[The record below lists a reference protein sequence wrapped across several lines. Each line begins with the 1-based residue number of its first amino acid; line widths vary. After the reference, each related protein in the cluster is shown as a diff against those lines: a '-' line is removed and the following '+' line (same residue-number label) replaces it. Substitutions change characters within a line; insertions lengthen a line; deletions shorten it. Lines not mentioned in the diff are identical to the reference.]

1 MEERAQVTRRGQ
13 LESSDEKFGID
24 HQRAGPVALPHPGV
38 QRRLPLGGRGTVV
51 ISHSDPGLCARMA
64 SELSTD
70 GYAVHTTKDGIQ
82 LLERLSEDMREAK
95 AEEPTLVIAE
105 IDLPGRKGI
114 DILADLRYAGWSV
127 PFVLTTRE
135 HDSKLA
141 KEAMKLG
148 MVAVF
153 EEPFEME
160 DLRTAVPFLMERK
173 EYSLG
178 GTRADAH
185 K

>member
-13 LESSDEKFGID
+13 LEALEDNLGSEPPRTG
-24 HQRAGPVALPHPGV
+24 ANALPHPGV
-38 QRRLPLGGRGTVV
+38 HRRLPLGGRGTVV
-51 ISHSDPGLCARMA
+51 VSHSDPVLCAQMA
-64 SELSTD
+64 AELAMD
-70 GYAVHTTKDGIQ
+70 GYSVHTTRDGIQ
-82 LLERLSEDMREAK
+82 LLERLSEDLLGARLQ
-95 AEEPTLVIAE
+95 EPTLIIAE

-114 DILADLRYAGWSV
+114 DILADLRYAGWAV

-135 HDSKLA
+135 HDSKLV
-141 KEAMKLG
+141 KDAMKLG

-173 EYSLG
+173 DLSPVG
-178 GTRADAH
+178 D
-185 K
+185 